1 MIFQVDKEQYKGAE
15 AVSIL
20 NAEIE
25 NMKAGHDKEAL
36 DEMSDINLV
45 GFLVYLA
52 IQKTDDDLIQDIIN
66 RYCHQL
72 YEKQIIDFLRN

>member
-15 AVSIL
+15 VAALL

-36 DEMSDINLV
+36 DEMSDLNLV
-45 GFLVYLA
+45 GFLVYTV
-52 IQKTDDDLIQDIIN
+52 IQKTDDDFMQDLIS
-66 RYCHQL
+66 RYCREL
-72 YEKQIIDFLRN
+72 YENEIVSFLRN